1 MAKLTVQIDRVAFLR
16 EVDKSSSPE
25 PSAAA
30 LLAEL
35 GGADGI
41 AVHLY
46 EDRRHIKDRDLKTL
60 RRIVQGQLELK
71 MAATSEMLGVALGIK
86 PDAVILVPEREEEA
100 APDGGLDLMVHRS
113 NVAEMINNL
122 ENSGIPAGVFIEPD
136 PEQLKLA
143 HQCNAHTVE
152 INTGP
157 FGSATTSAKRTLL
170 FARIVDTVKLAHRLK
185 MTVHVGNGIGYS
197 TIGVFEGLREIDGFT
212 IGHSIVA
219 RAILTGMEQAV
230 RDMRSL
236 IKEL

>member
-1 MAKLTVQIDRVAFLR
+1 MAKLTVQIDRVAILR
-16 EVDKSSSPE
+16 EAGNSPSPE

-30 LLAEL
+30 VLAEL

-41 AVHLY
+41 AVHLC
-46 EDRRHIKDRDLKTL
+46 EDRRHMQDRDLKTL
-60 RRIVQGQLELK
+60 RRLVQSQLLLK
-71 MAATSEMLGVALGIK
+71 MAATSEMLGAALSIK
-86 PDAVILVPEREEEA
+86 PDAVILVPERREEA

-113 NVAEMINNL
+113 NVTEMINNL
-122 ENSGIPAGVFIEPD
+122 DNSGIPAGIFIEPD

-157 FGSATTSAKRTLL
+157 YGSAATSAKRTLL
-170 FARIVDTVKLAHRLK
+170 FSRIVDTVKLAHRLK
-185 MTVHVGNGIGYS
+185 MTVHVGNGIGYN
-197 TIGVFEGLREIDGFT
+197 TIGVFEGLREIDTFT

-219 RAILTGMEQAV
+219 RAVLIGMEQAV
-230 RDMRSL
+230 RDMRGL